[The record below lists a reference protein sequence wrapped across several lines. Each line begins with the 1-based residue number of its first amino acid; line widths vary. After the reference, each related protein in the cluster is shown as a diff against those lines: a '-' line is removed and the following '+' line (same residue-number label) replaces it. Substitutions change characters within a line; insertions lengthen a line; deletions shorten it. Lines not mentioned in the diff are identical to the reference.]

1 MKKNKNKNNSSKK
14 KENKANDIL
23 EEFEIKDG
31 VSKNKFNAIDFVSKN
46 ECTSISFGKIPIE
59 QKGYVCSVCD
69 KKKKNL
75 ICRYCHKFCHEKCR
89 GMLVEDPEFVMKKEK
104 LGFQKFACHCG
115 IELKHTFDLNIKS
128 NKLNCSMMQLDQEL
142 NITPYHCITHDI
154 IVCCIC
160 AVVCH
165 KDCTVIPEIEV
176 NLEQYCTCISDF
188 HSNFNEMAL
197 SFPLEQYKKIS
208 NIDIWPIQI
217 LNILFSTGTIFNN
230 MKLFIKKFLSNEID
244 FKNQKN

>member
-1 MKKNKNKNNSSKK
+1 
-14 KENKANDIL
+14 
-23 EEFEIKDG
+23 
-31 VSKNKFNAIDFVSKN
+31 
-46 ECTSISFGKIPIE
+46 
-59 QKGYVCSVCD
+59 
-69 KKKKNL
+69 
-75 ICRYCHKFCHEKCR
+75 
-89 GMLVEDPEFVMKKEK
+89 MLVEDPEFVMKKEK

-142 NITPYHCITHDI
+142 NINPYHCITHDI

-188 HSNFNEMAL
+188 HSNFNEMAAL
-197 SFPLEQYKKIS
+197 ILVAHGTAYIDSRNSVIIS
-208 NIDIWPIQI
+208 CCLFHIID
-217 LNILFSTGTIFNN
+217 LRLVSTC
-230 MKLFIKKFLSNEID
+230 
-244 FKNQKN
+244 